1 MREDVCKFLLSG
13 SSRVFTD
20 EGFRSLKDLEGEK
33 VRVKTISGCF
43 EEVRVFKTS
52 LKEEIELYKL
62 QTKLGNTLICSKN
75 SVFIQAKPDYREGV
89 LKLQPFS
96 LFSTFSGDNVKFAK
110 AESTCLESANLY
122 DGGDLE
128 TDPFVDGLN
137 SKKNF
142 KRNGNLEFFN
152 NLYSISDRIKWLEG
166 LFTSSGNLVSRTER
180 GKSYYTILLTG
191 EETFLTYVSEL
202 LKTIGVQ
209 PRFRT
214 NKRGIVISHFYVS
227 KLNDLG
233 FRWRGETLS
242 GLIKVSDRTEFD
254 TILSVEKLKS
264 EKKIMFYIETDNQNP
279 TYVLVND
286 LPIKINKAN

>member
-1 MREDVCKFLLSG
+1 MREGTYKFLLSG
-13 SSRVFTD
+13 SSRVFIN
-20 EGFRSLKDLEGEK
+20 EGFRSLKDLEGEN

-43 EEVRVFKTS
+43 EEVKVFKTS
-52 LKEEIELYKL
+52 LDEEIELYKL

-75 SVFIQAKPDYREGV
+75 SVFMQAKPDYREGV
-89 LKLQPFS
+89 PKLQPFS
-96 LFSTFSGDNVKFAK
+96 LLSVFKGDKVRFAK

-128 TDPFVDGLN
+128 TDPFVDGLT

-142 KRNGNLEFFN
+142 KRDGNLEFFN

-180 GKSYYTILLTG
+180 GKLYYTILLTG

-202 LKTIGVQ
+202 LKTLGIQ
-209 PRFRT
+209 PRFRE
-214 NKRGIVISHFYVS
+214 NRRGIIISHFYIS
-227 KLNDLG
+227 KLSDLG
-233 FRWRGETLS
+233 FRWRGESLL

-254 TILSVEKLKS
+254 TILDIKKLIS
-264 EKKIMFYIETDNQNP
+264 ENKTMFYIETDNQNP

>member
-13 SSRVFTD
+13 SSRVFTN

-52 LKEEIELYKL
+52 LNEEVELYKL

-75 SVFIQAKPDYREGV
+75 SIFMQAKPDYREGIS
-89 LKLQPFS
+89 KLQPFS
-96 LFSTFSGDNVKFAK
+96 LLSVFKSDKVRFAK

-128 TDPFVDGLN
+128 SDPFVDGLN

-180 GKSYYTILLTG
+180 GKLYYTILLTG

-202 LKTIGVQ
+202 LKTLGVQ
-209 PRFRT
+209 PRFRE
-214 NKRGIVISHFYVS
+214 NRRGVIISHFYIS
-227 KLNDLG
+227 KLSDLG
-233 FRWRGETLS
+233 FRWRGESLS

-254 TILSVEKLKS
+254 TILDVKKITS
-264 EKKIMFYIETDNQNP
+264 EKKTMFYIETDNQNP

>member
-33 VRVKTISGCF
+33 VRVKTLLGRF
-43 EEVRVFKTS
+43 EEVSIFKIS
-52 LKEEIELYKL
+52 LEEEVELYKL
-62 QTKLGNTLICSKN
+62 QTKLGNSLICSKN
-75 SVFIQAKPDYREGV
+75 SVFMQAKPDYREGV
-89 LKLQPFS
+89 PKLQPFS
-96 LFSTFSGDNVKFAK
+96 LLSIFKGDKIKFAK
-110 AESTCLESANLY
+110 AESTCLESSNFY
-122 DGGDLE
+122 DGGEFE

-142 KRNGNLEFFN
+142 KRNKSLEFFN
-152 NLYSISDRIKWLEG
+152 NLYLVGDRIKWLEG
-166 LFTSSGNLVSRTER
+166 LFTSGGNLVSRTER
-180 GKSYYTILLTG
+180 GKLYYTILLTG
-191 EETFLTYVSEL
+191 EEVFINYVSEL
-202 LKTIGVQ
+202 LKTLGIQ
-209 PRFRT
+209 PRIRE
-214 NKRGIVISHFYVS
+214 NKRGIIISHFYVS

>member
-13 SSRVFTD
+13 SSRVFTN

-52 LKEEIELYKL
+52 LNEEIELYRL

-75 SVFIQAKPDYREGV
+75 SVFMQAKPDYREGV

-96 LFSTFSGDNVKFAK
+96 LLSALKGDKIKLAK
-110 AESTCLESANLY
+110 AESTCLESSNFY
-122 DGGDLE
+122 DGGEFE

-142 KRNGNLEFFN
+142 KRNKSLEFFN
-152 NLYSISDRIKWLEG
+152 NLYSVGDRIKWLEG
-166 LFTSSGNLVSRTER
+166 LFTSSGNLVPRTER
-180 GKSYYTILLTG
+180 GKLYYTILLTG
-191 EETFLTYVSEL
+191 EEVFISYVSEL
-202 LKTIGVQ
+202 LKTLGIQ
-209 PRFRT
+209 PRIRE
-214 NKRGIVISHFYVS
+214 NKRGIIISHFYVS
-227 KLNDLG
+227 KMNDLG

>member
-1 MREDVCKFLLSG
+1 MREDTYKFLLSG
-13 SSRVFTD
+13 SSRVFTN
-20 EGFRSLKDLEGEK
+20 EGFRSLKGLEGEN

-43 EEVRVFKTS
+43 EEVKVFKTS
-52 LKEEIELYKL
+52 LDNNVELYKL

-75 SVFIQAKPDYREGV
+75 SVFMQAKPDYREGV
-89 LKLQPFS
+89 SKLQPFS
-96 LFSTFSGDNVKFAK
+96 LLSVFKGDKVRFAK

-142 KRNGNLEFFN
+142 KREGNLEFFN
-152 NLYSISDRIKWLEG
+152 NLYSVSDRIKWLEG

-180 GKSYYTILLTG
+180 GKLYYTILLIG
-191 EETFLTYVSEL
+191 EGTFLTCVSEL
-202 LKTIGVQ
+202 LKTLGIQ
-209 PRFRT
+209 PRFRE
-214 NKRGIVISHFYVS
+214 NRRGIIISHFYIS
-227 KLNDLG
+227 KLSDLG
-233 FRWRGETLS
+233 FRWRGESLS

-254 TILSVEKLKS
+254 AILDVKKIMS
-264 EKKIMFYIETDNQNP
+264 EKKTMFYIETDNQNP

>member
-33 VRVKTISGCF
+33 VRVKTLLGRF
-43 EEVRVFKTS
+43 EEVSIFKIS
-52 LKEEIELYKL
+52 LDDGVELYKL
-62 QTKLGNTLICSKN
+62 QTKLGNSLICSKN

-89 LKLQPFS
+89 PKLQPFS
-96 LFSTFSGDNVKFAK
+96 LLSIFKGDKIKFAK
-110 AESTCLESANLY
+110 AESTCLESSNFY
-122 DGGDLE
+122 DGGEFE

-142 KRNGNLEFFN
+142 KRNKSLEFFN
-152 NLYSISDRIKWLEG
+152 NLYSVGDRLKWLEG
-166 LFTSSGNLVSRTER
+166 LFTSGGNLVSRTER
-180 GKSYYTILLTG
+180 GKLYYTILLTG
-191 EETFLTYVSEL
+191 EEVFINYVSEL
-202 LKTIGVQ
+202 LKTLGIQ
-209 PRFRT
+209 PRIRE
-214 NKRGIVISHFYVS
+214 NKRGIIISHFYVS

-254 TILSVEKLKS
+254 TILNVEKLKS

>member
-1 MREDVCKFLLSG
+1 MREGTYKFLLSG
-13 SSRVFTD
+13 SSRVFTN
-20 EGFRSLKDLEGEK
+20 EGFRSLKDLEGEN

-43 EEVRVFKTS
+43 EEVKVFKTS
-52 LKEEIELYKL
+52 LDEEIELYKL

-75 SVFIQAKPDYREGV
+75 SVFMQAKPDYREGV
-89 LKLQPFS
+89 PKLQPFS
-96 LFSTFSGDNVKFAK
+96 LLSAFKGDKVRFAK

-142 KRNGNLEFFN
+142 KRDGNLEFFN
-152 NLYSISDRIKWLEG
+152 NLYSVSDRIKWLEG

-180 GKSYYTILLTG
+180 GKLYYTILLTG
-191 EETFLTYVSEL
+191 EGTFLTCVSEL
-202 LKTIGVQ
+202 LKTLGIQ
-209 PRFRT
+209 PRFRE
-214 NKRGIVISHFYVS
+214 NRRGIIISHFYIS
-227 KLNDLG
+227 KLSDLG
-233 FRWRGETLS
+233 FRWRGESLS

-254 TILSVEKLKS
+254 TILDVKKIMS
-264 EKKIMFYIETDNQNP
+264 EKKTMFYIETDNQNP

>member
-33 VRVKTISGCF
+33 VRVKTLLGRF
-43 EEVRVFKTS
+43 EEVSIFKIS
-52 LKEEIELYKL
+52 LDDEVELYKL
-62 QTKLGNTLICSKN
+62 QTKLGNSLICSKN
-75 SVFIQAKPDYREGV
+75 SVFMQAKPDYREGV
-89 LKLQPFS
+89 PKLQPFS
-96 LFSTFSGDNVKFAK
+96 LLSIFKGDKIKFAK
-110 AESTCLESANLY
+110 AESTCLESSNFY
-122 DGGDLE
+122 DGGEFE

-142 KRNGNLEFFN
+142 KINKSLEFFN
-152 NLYSISDRIKWLEG
+152 NLYSVGDRIKWLEV
-166 LFTSSGNLVSRTER
+166 LFTSGGNLVSRTER
-180 GKSYYTILLTG
+180 GKLYYTILLTG
-191 EETFLTYVSEL
+191 EEVFINYVSEL
-202 LKTIGVQ
+202 LKTLGIQ
-209 PRFRT
+209 PRIRE
-214 NKRGIVISHFYVS
+214 NKRGIIISHFYVS

-254 TILSVEKLKS
+254 TILNVEKLKS